1 MMGKKK
7 VGSSQVSTIIGQG
20 AEIVGDVTFSGGLHV
35 DGVIKGNVTGSVDS
49 DAVLTLSELGS
60 IEGEV
65 RVPVIILNGAIK
77 GDVCAFERV
86 ELASKARVTGN
97 VSYNLIEMAVGAE
110 VNGKLAHLD
119 ESAAISLVA
128 DGAATAESDAKKG

>member
-1 MMGKKK
+1 MIGKKK
-7 VGSSQVSTIIGQG
+7 MSNNQVSTILGQG
-20 AEIVGDVTFSGGLHV
+20 AEIVGDVTFSGGLHI
-35 DGVIKGNVTGSVDS
+35 DGVVKGNVTGTEDS

-77 GDVCAFERV
+77 GDVFASERV

-110 VNGKLAHLD
+110 VNGKLAHLE
-119 ESAAISLVA
+119 ESASISLIS
-128 DGAATAESDAKKG
+128 DGDMTAKSSSKVG

>member
-1 MMGKKK
+1 MIGKKK
-7 VGSSQVSTIIGQG
+7 MSNNQVSTILGQG
-20 AEIVGDVTFSGGLHV
+20 AEIVGDVTFSGGLHI
-35 DGVIKGNVTGSVDS
+35 DGVVKGNVTGTEDS

-77 GDVCAFERV
+77 GDVFASERV

-110 VNGKLAHLD
+110 VNGKLAHLE
-119 ESAAISLVA
+119 ESASISLIS
-128 DGAATAESDAKKG
+128 DGDVTAKSSSKVG